1 MQDTDSDS
9 RDPEAAVDRDRPAG
23 SWKEAPSRSPA
34 DSPSKG
40 SQSPLRRSPS
50 LAGGSFRAAGTAGRE
65 AAAAAEDAGT
75 MEGLLEK
82 VRRGGRYVGA
92 A

>member
-9 RDPEAAVDRDRPAG
+9 RDPQAANDRDRPAG
-23 SWKEAPSRSPA
+23 SWKEAPSRPRAESPL
-34 DSPSKG
+34 KG
-40 SQSPLRRSPS
+40 GQSPLRRSPS

-65 AAAAAEDAGT
+65 AAAAGDAGT

>member
-1 MQDTDSDS
+1 MP
-9 RDPEAAVDRDRPAG
+9 RYKDRLQAPITPPLRPRPLPG
-23 SWKEAPSRSPA
+23 WVH
-34 DSPSKG
+34 SKG
-40 SQSPLRRSPS
+40 SKSPLRRSPS
-50 LAGGSFRAAGTAGRE
+50 LAGGSFRAAGTVGKEEAVAG
-65 AAAAAEDAGT
+65 DAGT